1 VTISDV
7 RQAWSR
13 TNGGVTVSNGGKSA
27 QAKFSEGW
35 QITHSY
41 DATDIELLS
50 ATGLPAIHSYKVG
63 TFVPCVGVNIETRGL
78 LFSLIRIDYDKTIQ
92 LDPNNPNPDWQQ
104 SPLAAP
110 PDIEWTDESSTEP
123 IDQDADGEPI
133 VTVNGEPINGVTIE
147 LPDPVLT
154 VTRNFATWNPHV
166 IHQYRMSVNS
176 DTFAGFAAGTGRLVS
191 ASAKLIIDQTF
202 GSYWR
207 VTARIR
213 FRYPYNTTAQK
224 AWYARVRHEGFKI
237 KDGTDIVHA
246 DDDAGNKVVTPV
258 LLASDGTHETDPAS
272 AHWLEF
278 KRYFPL
284 PYANLGLL

>member
-104 SPLAAP
+104 SPLAGRNMSAQAGSVAVPSQAASILNVILALCP
-110 PDIEWTDESSTEP
+110 P
-123 IDQDADGEPI
+123 G
-133 VTVNGEPINGVTIE
+133 
-147 LPDPVLT
+147 
-154 VTRNFATWNPHV
+154 
-166 IHQYRMSVNS
+166 M
-176 DTFAGFAAGTGRLVS
+176 AGTIPNAWPSRSIISMSSDSPISKALKVASVPSRTSAVPLVPSIEAAKTRL
-191 ASAKLIIDQTF
+191 
-202 GSYWR
+202 
-207 VTARIR
+207 R
-213 FRYPYNTTAQK
+213 FSN
-224 AWYARVRHEGFKI
+224 VMF
-237 KDGTDIVHA
+237 
-246 DDDAGNKVVTPV
+246 
-258 LLASDGTHETDPAS
+258 
-272 AHWLEF
+272 
-278 KRYFPL
+278 
-284 PYANLGLL
+284 